1 MKTGKVVK
9 DFREKL
15 GMKQVKLAELAK
27 ISGVHLSRFE
37 QEATNIGLKHLL
49 KILDVLGCSLIIKNF
64 TGEVIN
70 ISVLEHSDK
79 EVNIFNKD
87 LVKNE
92 DLIKEGE
99 HLVKEETVQELLDR
113 DIAASMDQPIKEE
126 DTPLL
131 SVDTSMD
138 KSTVI
143 ADIPMDESDA
153 ETK

>member
-99 HLVKEETVQELLDR
+99 HLVKEETVQELLDQ
-113 DIAASMDQPIKEE
+113 DIAVSMDQPIKEE

>member
-1 MKTGKVVK
+1 M
-9 DFREKL
+9 
-15 GMKQVKLAELAK
+15 
-27 ISGVHLSRFE
+27 
-37 QEATNIGLKHLL
+37 
-49 KILDVLGCSLIIKNF
+49 
-64 TGEVIN
+64 
-70 ISVLEHSDK
+70 
-79 EVNIFNKD
+79 
-87 LVKNE
+87 
-92 DLIKEGE
+92 IKEGE

>member
-131 SVDTSMD
+131 SVDTTMD

>member
-70 ISVLEHSDK
+70 ISALEHSDK

-92 DLIKEGE
+92 
-99 HLVKEETVQELLDR
+99 HLVKEETVQELLDQ
-113 DIAASMDQPIKEE
+113 DIAVSMDQPIKEE

-131 SVDTSMD
+131 SVDTTMD